1 MLSRYV
7 GMVSNEFLRGYLSAV
22 YGRVQS
28 FGVSDGANACLGIV
42 W

>member
-1 MLSRYV
+1 MLTGDVWR
-7 GMVSNEFLRGYLSAV
+7 VSKEFLRGYLSAV